1 MPCPGLGLN
10 LARSERP
17 GDSALILCFDCSTAA
32 CTAALFAADGTL
44 IAARDELISR
54 GHAERLVPMIA
65 DLLAEMPDGRV
76 PTEIIVGV
84 GPGSFTGLRVAIAAA
99 HGLAIGWDATL
110 HGLPSLALLAASAP
124 GDEPVVAAMSGGH
137 GELFVQAFDRSPFTA
152 TSAPLNLTPRDAA
165 ALFATAT
172 PVGSGALALAEARG
186 GTASADLVPTA
197 PDLVPTASAALR
209 LPQSL
214 RSLAPAPLYIR
225 APDARPK
232 AA

>member
-1 MPCPGLGLN
+1 
-10 LARSERP
+10 LAPSERP

-32 CTAALFAADGTL
+32 CTAALFDADGNL
-44 IAARDELISR
+44 LAARDELISR

-65 DLLAEMPDGRV
+65 ELLDGRV

-124 GDEPVVAAMSGGH
+124 GDEPVVAVMSGGH
-137 GELFVQAFDRSPFTA
+137 GELFVQAFDRSPFAA
-152 TSAPLNLTPRDAA
+152 TSEALNLTPRDAA

-172 PVGSGALALAEARG
+172 PVGSGAFALAEARG

-197 PDLVPTASAALR
+197 SAALR
-209 LPQSL
+209 LPPSV
-214 RSLAPAPLYIR
+214 RNLAPAPLYIR

>member
-1 MPCPGLGLN
+1 MAP
-10 LARSERP
+10 SERP

-65 DLLAEMPDGRV
+65 ELLDGRV
-76 PTEIIVGV
+76 PSEIVVGV

-124 GDEPVVAAMSGGH
+124 GNEPVVAAMSGGH
-137 GELFVQAFDRSPFTA
+137 GELFVQAFDRSPFAA

-186 GTASADLVPTA
+186 GTALA
-197 PDLVPTASAALR
+197 DLVPTASAALR
-209 LPQSL
+209 LPPLL